1 MVGQTGGDSV
11 EVKGGQ
17 STQKTAAE
25 LGLLEQ
31 GEREVVFFI
40 RQATSFIY
48 LQAGEGVHLTAIM
61 RSMVTWV

>member
-1 MVGQTGGDSV
+1 MVGQREGDSV

-31 GEREVVFFI
+31 GEGAVVLFI
-40 RQATSFIY
+40 RQATPLSSCMQGKRCI
-48 LQAGEGVHLTAIM
+48 
-61 RSMVTWV
+61 